1 MSTETISICAQMG
14 VQLWTLGE
22 VEVETGIGVDPVRE
36 AEQTA
41 RLVSKLREI
50 ADELEA
56 SFAEDLGGSSV

>member
-1 MSTETISICAQMG
+1 MG